1 MRRSRQTR
9 AAGPA
14 DGGVAPPP
22 AGDQEGSRPLRR
34 LRTSAR
40 TFFIPALDSQALVAA
55 SPPVPVREIFH
66 RFWPYARPY
75 RRWIVVGLLLI
86 AAVPAVDTA
95 MIWMFK
101 VVVDQ
106 VLVPQDF
113 GPLLWIAL
121 AYLGLTILDGVFSFF
136 DEYVST
142 WIGER
147 FLLSLRTDFF
157 RHLQGLSLAFF
168 ERRRLGDVLSRL
180 TGDVAAIEGF
190 VLGGVTDA
198 ISYVLQILFFAGA
211 LFYLRWDLALV
222 ALVVTPLFWLIARH
236 FSRMIKVASREKRR
250 RSGSISSVAEE
261 SLSNIALVQA
271 YNRQSSE
278 VERLH
283 EQGVGSYEAEM
294 AATRIKALYSPLVD
308 LAQLLGVLL
317 VLGMG
322 TWELSRGALTLGGLL
337 VFITFLTQL
346 YTPVRSLGKL
356 VNRIYSASAAAE
368 RIIEFMDEEPA
379 VTSPAHPRALE
390 GPARTVAFEG
400 VTFRYPG
407 TDRPAVQDVSFQLER
422 GQTVALVGPS
432 GSGKSTIAKL
442 LLRFYDPRAGGIRLD
457 GIDLRELQLR
467 ELRANVSVLLQET
480 LVFDGTVRDNIA
492 YGREGVGD
500 AEIAAAAVAAD
511 ADGFIRQ
518 LPKGYDTNIGQK
530 GRLLSGGQRQRIA
543 IARAMIREA
552 PILILDEPTT
562 GLDAESSERIM
573 EPLRRLMSGRTTIV
587 ISHNLMTVRDATTIL
602 VLDHGRVAE
611 RGSHSELMVNDGPYA
626 RLYRLHRAD
635 EHPGPRVL
643 ERPELPA

>member
-1 MRRSRQTR
+1 MTTHRQTP
-9 AAGPA
+9 AAGPV
-14 DGGVAPPP
+14 DGEAAPPA
-22 AGDQEGSRPLRR
+22 AGAPSKQGRLWCLRA
-34 LRTSAR
+34 SAR
-40 TFFIPALDSQALVAA
+40 TFFSPALDSQAPDAA
-55 SPPVPVREIFH
+55 PPPVPVRERFH

-95 MIWMFK
+95 MIWMLK

-106 VLVPQDF
+106 VLVTRTF

-121 AYLGLTILDGVFSFF
+121 ASLGLTILDGVFSFL

-211 LFYLRWDLALV
+211 LFYLRWDLAL
-222 ALVVTPLFWLIARH
+222 ASLVVTPAFWLIARH
-236 FSRMIKVASREKRR
+236 FSRLIKIASREKRR

-271 YNRQSSE
+271 YNRQDSE
-278 VERLH
+278 IHRLH
-283 EQGVGSYEAEM
+283 EQGIGSYEAEM
-294 AATRIKALYSPLVD
+294 ASTRIKALYSPLVD

-322 TWELSRGALTLGGLL
+322 TWELSRGALSLGGLL

-346 YTPVRSLGKL
+346 YTPIRSLGKL

-368 RIIEFMDEEPA
+368 RIIEFLDETPA
-379 VTSPAHPRALE
+379 VVEPTSPRPLAE
-390 GPARTVAFEG
+390 PARTLAFEDVRFSYPETERWAVEDVAF
-400 VTFRYPG
+400 R
-407 TDRPAVQDVSFQLER
+407 LER

-442 LLRFYDPRAGGIRLD
+442 L
-457 GIDLRELQLR
+457 
-467 ELRANVSVLLQET
+467 
-480 LVFDGTVRDNIA
+480 
-492 YGREGVGD
+492 
-500 AEIAAAAVAAD
+500 
-511 ADGFIRQ
+511 
-518 LPKGYDTNIGQK
+518 
-530 GRLLSGGQRQRIA
+530 
-543 IARAMIREA
+543 
-552 PILILDEPTT
+552 
-562 GLDAESSERIM
+562 
-573 EPLRRLMSGRTTIV
+573 
-587 ISHNLMTVRDATTIL
+587 
-602 VLDHGRVAE
+602 
-611 RGSHSELMVNDGPYA
+611 
-626 RLYRLHRAD
+626 
-635 EHPGPRVL
+635 
-643 ERPELPA
+643 

>member
-1 MRRSRQTR
+1 MTARRQTP
-9 AAGPA
+9 AAGLA
-14 DGGVAPPP
+14 DGGGAPPP
-22 AGDQEGSRPLRR
+22 ADEPDHGRLERLRR
-34 LRTSAR
+34 AAR
-40 TFFIPALDSQALVAA
+40 TFFLPALGSQALVAA
-55 SPPVPVREIFH
+55 SPPVPVREIFR

-75 RRWIVVGLLLI
+75 RRWMVVGLLLI
-86 AAVPAVDTA
+86 AAVPALDTA

-101 VVVDQ
+101 LVVDE
-106 VLVPQDF
+106 VLVPQTF
-113 GPLLWIAL
+113 GPLVWIAL
-121 AYLGLTILDGVFSFF
+121 AYLGLTILSGVFSFL
-136 DEYVST
+136 DEYVAT

-147 FLLSLRTDFF
+147 FLLTLRTDFF

-222 ALVVTPLFWLIARH
+222 SLVITPLFWLIARH

-271 YNRQSSE
+271 YNRQDSE
-278 VERLH
+278 IERLH

-294 AATRIKALYSPLVD
+294 ASTRIKAMYSPLVD

-346 YTPVRSLGKL
+346 YTPIRSLGKL

-368 RIIEFMDEEPA
+368 RIIEFMDETPA
-379 VTSPAHPRALE
+379 VSTPASPRSL
-390 GPARTVAFEG
+390 GGGARSLAFQN
-400 VTFRYPG
+400 VSFRYPG
-407 TDRPAVQDVSFQLER
+407 TEAFAVEDISFRLQP
-422 GQTVALVGPS
+422 GQTIALVGPS
-432 GSGKSTIAKL
+432 GSGKSTIGKL
-442 LLRFYDPRAGGIRLD
+442 LLRFYDPQEGHVHIN
-457 GIDLRELQLR
+457 GIDLRDMSVE

-480 LVFDGTVRDNIA
+480 LVFDGTVRENIA
-492 YGREGVGD
+492 YGCEGAGEV
-500 AEIAAAAVAAD
+500 EIVAAACAAD
-511 ADGFIRQ
+511 AHDFIMR
-518 LPKGYDTNIGQK
+518 LPEGYDTNIGQK

-543 IARAMIREA
+543 IARAMIRDA

-562 GLDAESSERIM
+562 GLDAASTERIM
-573 EPLRRLMSGRTTIV
+573 EPLRRLMSGRSTIV

-611 RGSHSELMVNDGPYA
+611 RGSHSELMLADGAYA
-626 RLYRLHRAD
+626 RLYRMHEADHRRS
-635 EHPGPRVL
+635 PRR
-643 ERPELPA
+643 RPPSGVAA

>member
-1 MRRSRQTR
+1 
-9 AAGPA
+9 
-14 DGGVAPPP
+14 
-22 AGDQEGSRPLRR
+22 LRR
-34 LRTSAR
+34 LRATAR

-55 SPPVPVREIFH
+55 APPVSVREIFR

-75 RRWIVVGLLLI
+75 RRWLVVGLLLI

-101 VVVDQ
+101 LVVDE
-106 VLVPQDF
+106 VLVPQTF
-113 GPLLWIAL
+113 GPLIWIAL
-121 AYLGLTILDGVFSFF
+121 AYLGLTVLAGVLSFL
-136 DEYVST
+136 DEYVSS
-142 WIGER
+142 WVAER

-157 RHLQGLSLAFF
+157 RHLQRLSLAFF

-180 TGDVAAIEGF
+180 TGDVAAIESF
-190 VLGGVTDA
+190 VLSGVTDA
-198 ISYVLQILFFAGA
+198 LSYALQIGFFAGA

-222 ALVVTPLFWLIARH
+222 ALVITPLFWLIARR

-271 YNRQSSE
+271 YNRQGSE

-294 AATRIKALYSPLVD
+294 ATTRIKALYSPLVD

-322 TWELSRGALTLGGLL
+322 TWELSRGALSLGGLL

-368 RIIEFMDEEPA
+368 RIIEFLDETPS
-379 VTSPAHPRALE
+379 VQSPRRPRSLGA
-390 GPARTVAFEG
+390 PARTLAFED
-400 VTFRYPG
+400 VRFSYPESE
-407 TDRPAVQDVSFQLER
+407 RQAVEDVSFRMER
-422 GQTVALVGPS
+422 GQTIALVGPS

-442 LLRFYDPRAGGIRLD
+442 LLRFYDPQAGRIQLD
-457 GIDLRELQLR
+457 GIDLRDVRLED
-467 ELRANVSVLLQET
+467 LRANVSVLLQET

-492 YGREGVGD
+492 YGREGATE
-500 AEIAAAAVAAD
+500 AEIVAAAVAAD
-511 ADGFIRQ
+511 ADDFIRQ
-518 LPKGYDTNIGQK
+518 LPDGYDTNIGQK

-543 IARAMIREA
+543 IARAMVRQA

-562 GLDAESSERIM
+562 GLDAASTERIM
-573 EPLRRLMSGRTTIV
+573 EPLRRLMSGRATIV

-602 VLDHGRVAE
+602 VLDHGRIAE
-611 RGSHSELMVNDGPYA
+611 RGSHSELILNDGPYA
-626 RLYRLHRAD
+626 RLYRVHRAGD
-635 EHPGPRVL
+635 RVGAPVL
-643 ERPELPA
+643 DRSEVTA

>member
-34 LRTSAR
+34 LRARAR
-40 TFFIPALDSQALVAA
+40 TFFLPALDSQALVAA
-55 SPPVPVREIFH
+55 APPVPVREIFR

-75 RRWIVVGLLLI
+75 RRWMVVGLLLI
-86 AAVPAVDTA
+86 AAVPAIDTA

-101 VVVDQ
+101 LVVDE
-106 VLVPQDF
+106 VLVPQTF

-121 AYLGLTILDGVFSFF
+121 AYLGLTILDGIFSFL

-211 LFYLRWDLALV
+211 LFYLRWDLAL
-222 ALVVTPLFWLIARH
+222 ASLVVTPAFWLIARH
-236 FSRMIKVASREKRR
+236 FSRLIKIASREKRR

-271 YNRQSSE
+271 YNRQDSE
-278 VERLH
+278 IHRLH
-283 EQGVGSYEAEM
+283 EQGIGSYEAEM
-294 AATRIKALYSPLVD
+294 ASTRIKALYSPLVD

-322 TWELSRGALTLGGLL
+322 TWELSRGALSLGGLL

-346 YTPVRSLGKL
+346 YTPIRSLGKL

-368 RIIEFMDEEPA
+368 RIIEFLDETPAVVEPA
-379 VTSPAHPRALE
+379 RPRELTR
-390 GPARTVAFEG
+390 PARTVQFEAVHFAYPG
-400 VTFRYPG
+400 SEGCAIEDVTFRMEP
-407 TDRPAVQDVSFQLER
+407 
-422 GQTVALVGPS
+422 GQTIALVGPS

-442 LLRFYDPRAGGIRLD
+442 LLRFYDPGSGQIRID
-457 GIDLRELQLR
+457 GVDLRELRVSDLR
-467 ELRANVSVLLQET
+467 RSVSVLLQET
-480 LVFDGTVRDNIA
+480 LVFDGTVRQNIA
-492 YGREGVGD
+492 YGRDD
-500 AEIAAAAVAAD
+500 ASEAAVVAAARAAD
-511 ADGFIRQ
+511 AHDFIAE
-518 LPKGYDTNIGQK
+518 LPEGYETNIGQK

-562 GLDAESSERIM
+562 GLDAASTERIM
-573 EPLRRLMSGRTTIV
+573 EPLRRLMSGRATIV
-587 ISHNLMTVRDATTIL
+587 ISHNLMTVRDATTIV
-602 VLDHGRVAE
+602 VLDHGRIVE
-611 RGSHSELMVNDGPYA
+611 RGSHGELMLAEGPYS
-626 RLYRLHRAD
+626 RLYRMHQAD
-635 EHPGPRVL
+635 DDRVAAGA
-643 ERPELPA
+643 RSKVGV

>member
-1 MRRSRQTR
+1 
-9 AAGPA
+9 
-14 DGGVAPPP
+14 VPPP
-22 AGDQEGSRPLRR
+22 AGDQEGSRRLQR
-34 LRTSAR
+34 LRARAR

-55 SPPVPVREIFH
+55 APPVPIREIFR

-75 RRWIVVGLLLI
+75 RRWLVVGLILI

-101 VVVDQ
+101 LVVDE
-106 VLVPQDF
+106 VLVPETF
-113 GPLLWIAL
+113 GPLVWIAL
-121 AYLGLTILDGVFSFF
+121 AYLGLTVLAGTLSFF
-136 DEYVST
+136 DEYVSS
-142 WIGER
+142 WIAER

-157 RHLQGLSLAFF
+157 RHLQRLSLAFF

-180 TGDVAAIEGF
+180 TGDVSAIENF
-190 VLGGVTDA
+190 VLSGVTDA
-198 ISYVLQILFFAGA
+198 ISYGLQIVFFAGA

-222 ALVVTPLFWLIARH
+222 SLVITPLFWLIARR

-271 YNRQSSE
+271 YNRQGSE

-322 TWELSRGALTLGGLL
+322 TWELARGALTLGGLL

-368 RIIEFMDEEPA
+368 RIIEFMDETPS
-379 VTSPAHPRALE
+379 VTSPPSPRSLGE
-390 GPARTVAFEG
+390 PARTVAFEG
-400 VTFRYPG
+400 VAFSYPE
-407 TDRPAVQDVSFQLER
+407 TERPAVEGVSFHLER
-422 GQTVALVGPS
+422 GQTIALVGPS

-442 LLRFYDPRAGGIRLD
+442 LLRFYDPQAGRIQLD
-457 GIDLRELQLR
+457 GVDLRDLR
-467 ELRANVSVLLQET
+467 LEELRANASVLLQET

-492 YGREGVGD
+492 YGRDGVGNE
-500 AEIAAAAVAAD
+500 EIVAAAVAAD
-511 ADGFIRQ
+511 ADEFTRQ
-518 LPKGYDTNIGQK
+518 LPEGYDTNIGQK

-562 GLDAESSERIM
+562 GLDAGSSERIM
-573 EPLRRLMSGRTTIV
+573 GPLRRLMSGRATMV

-602 VLDHGRVAE
+602 VLDRGRIAE
-611 RGSHSELMVNDGPYA
+611 RGSHSELMVNEGPYA
-626 RLYRLHRAD
+626 RLYRMHQSDDGVGTR
-635 EHPGPRVL
+635 PL
-643 ERPELPA
+643 EVPA

>member
-1 MRRSRQTR
+1 V
-9 AAGPA
+9 
-14 DGGVAPPP
+14 DGGAAPPP
-22 AGDQEGSRPLRR
+22 AGDHQGSRPLER
-34 LRTSAR
+34 LRATAR

-55 SPPVPVREIFH
+55 APPVPVREIFR

-75 RRWIVVGLLLI
+75 RRWLVVGLLLI

-101 VVVDQ
+101 LVVDE
-106 VLVPQDF
+106 VLVPQTF
-113 GPLLWIAL
+113 GPLVWIAL
-121 AYLGLTILDGVFSFF
+121 AYLGLTVLAGTLSFF
-136 DEYVST
+136 DEYVAS
-142 WIGER
+142 WIAER
-147 FLLSLRTDFF
+147 FLLSLRTEFF
-157 RHLQGLSLAFF
+157 RHLQRLSLAFF

-180 TGDVAAIEGF
+180 TGDVSAIENF
-190 VLGGVTDA
+190 VLSGVTDA
-198 ISYVLQILFFAGA
+198 ISYALQILFFAGA

-222 ALVVTPLFWLIARH
+222 ALVITPLFWLIARR

-271 YNRQSSE
+271 YNRQGAE
-278 VERLH
+278 VDRLH

-322 TWELSRGALTLGGLL
+322 TWELSRGALSLGGLL

-368 RIIEFMDEEPA
+368 RIIEFMDETPS
-379 VTSPAHPRALE
+379 VTSPQRPRTLG
-390 GPARTVAFEG
+390 GPARTIAFEDVG
-400 VTFRYPG
+400 FTYPG
-407 TDRPAVQDVSFQLER
+407 SERPAVRDVSFGLER
-422 GQTVALVGPS
+422 GQTIALVGPS
-432 GSGKSTIAKL
+432 GSGKSTLAKL
-442 LLRFYDPRAGGIRLD
+442 VLRFYDPQAGRIHLD
-457 GIDLRELQLR
+457 GVGLRDLRLE

-480 LVFDGTVRDNIA
+480 LVFDGTVRENIA
-492 YGREGVGD
+492 YGLKGASEE
-500 AEIAAAAVAAD
+500 EIAAAAIAAD
-511 ADGFIRQ
+511 ADDFICQ
-518 LPKGYDTNIGQK
+518 LPHGYDTNIGQK

-543 IARAMIREA
+543 IARAMIRQA

-562 GLDAESSERIM
+562 GLDVASSQRIM
-573 EPLRRLMSGRTTIV
+573 EPLRRLMSGRATIV

-602 VLDHGRVAE
+602 VLERGRVAE
-611 RGSHSELMVNDGPYA
+611 RGSHSELILNDGPYA
-626 RLYRLHRAD
+626 GLYRMHQAD
-635 EHPGPRVL
+635 ESIGPPALARSA
-643 ERPELPA
+643 LPA

>member
-1 MRRSRQTR
+1 
-9 AAGPA
+9 
-14 DGGVAPPP
+14 VA
-22 AGDQEGSRPLRR
+22 
-34 LRTSAR
+34 
-40 TFFIPALDSQALVAA
+40 QA
-55 SPPVPVREIFH
+55 PPVPIREIFG

-101 VVVDQ
+101 LVVDE

-121 AYLGLTILDGVFSFF
+121 AYLALTILDGVLSFF

-198 ISYVLQILFFAGA
+198 ISYLLQILFFAGA
-211 LFYLRWDLALV
+211 LFYLRWDLALIS
-222 ALVVTPLFWLIARH
+222 LVITPAFWLIARH
-236 FSRMIKVASREKRR
+236 FSRMIKLASREKRR

-271 YNRQSSE
+271 YNRQDSE
-278 VERLH
+278 IDRLH
-283 EQGVGSYEAEM
+283 EQGIGSYQAEM
-294 AATRIKALYSPLVD
+294 ASTRIKALYSPLVD

-346 YTPVRSLGKL
+346 YTPIRSLGKL

-368 RIIEFMDEEPA
+368 RIIEFMDETPAIVEPA
-379 VTSPAHPRALE
+379 QPRTLTRS
-390 GPARTVAFEG
+390 ARTVEFESVG
-400 VTFRYPG
+400 FAYPG
-407 TDRPAVQDVSFQLER
+407 GDKNAVEDITLRMEP
-422 GQTVALVGPS
+422 GETIALVGPS

-442 LLRFYDPRAGGIRLD
+442 LLRFYDPSSGRIRVD
-457 GIDLRELQLR
+457 GIDLRDLRVAELR
-467 ELRANVSVLLQET
+467 ENVSVLLQET
-480 LVFDGTVRDNIA
+480 LVFDGTVHENIA
-492 YGREGVGD
+492 YGQDD
-500 AEIAAAAVAAD
+500 AEESEVVAAAIAAD
-511 ADGFIRQ
+511 AHDFILG
-518 LPKGYDTNIGQK
+518 LPEGYDTNIGQK

-543 IARAMIREA
+543 IARAMIRKA

-562 GLDAESSERIM
+562 GLDAASTERIL
-573 EPLRRLMSGRTTIV
+573 EPLRRLMSGRATIV
-587 ISHNLMTVRDATTIL
+587 ISHNLMTVRDATTIV
-602 VLDHGRVAE
+602 VLDHGRIVE
-611 RGSHSELMVNDGPYA
+611 RGSHEELMLADGPYA
-626 RLYRLHRAD
+626 RLYRMHRSEDRLVAK
-635 EHPGPRVL
+635 EPSTV
-643 ERPELPA
+643 AA